1 MTGRPSETGFE
12 VRHLAVQELSQA
24 PALLAP
30 EGWDFSVDELRRL
43 HKTGGAV
50 GAFDGGRLA
59 GFLTFTDVPPIRW
72 IGNVVVS
79 PHLRGKGVGARMVE
93 KAVEDAPRAGL
104 YAVEKAV
111 TLYERLGFV
120 AAGEAFAFR
129 AEAAKPLRPSATEPI
144 TRADLLDVARYDR
157 HETALD
163 RGILVRELVN
173 AYPDSARLVRQKGL
187 VVGYGIAKTSPGL
200 TELGPIVAAT
210 PRIAEDLV
218 DALLAATPGPH
229 EVTVL
234 GANRHGVG
242 NVEARG
248 FVKRFRAVVM
258 HRGKGPA
265 WKAGALAAAA
275 GLEKG

>member
-1 MTGRPSETGFE
+1 ME
-12 VRHLAVQELSQA
+12 VRHLTPADLPQA

-30 EGWDFSVDELRRL
+30 EGWDFSVEELLRL
-43 HKTGGAV
+43 HRTGGAV
-50 GAFDGGRLA
+50 GAFDGGRLV
-59 GFLTFTDVPPIRW
+59 GFLSFTDNPPLRW

-79 PHLRGKGVGARMVE
+79 PALRGQGVGARIVE
-93 KAVEDAPRAGL
+93 KAVEDAPRAAL

-120 AAGEAFAFR
+120 PAGEAFAYR
-129 AEAAKPLRPSATEPI
+129 AESARPLRPSATEPI
-144 TRADLLDVARYDR
+144 TRDDLLDVARYDR

-163 RGILVRELVN
+163 RGILLRELVK
-173 AYPDSARLVRQKGL
+173 AYPGSSRLVRQKGL

-200 TELGPIVAAT
+200 TEMGPVVAAT
-210 PRIAEDLV
+210 PRVAEDLL
-218 DALLAATPGPH
+218 DALLASTPGPH

-248 FVKRFRAVVM
+248 FERRFRTVLM
-258 HRGKGPA
+258 HRGKAPA
-265 WKAGALAAAA
+265 WKTGALAAAA

>member
-1 MTGRPSETGFE
+1 MRPTQAGFE
-12 VRHLAVQELSQA
+12 VRHLTVAELSMA
-24 PALLAP
+24 PELLRP
-30 EGWDFSVDELRRL
+30 EGWDFSVEELARL

-50 GAFDGGRLA
+50 GALDGGRLV
-59 GFLTFTDVPPIRW
+59 GFLTFTDNHPVRW
-72 IGNVVVS
+72 IGNVVVA
-79 PHLRGKGVGARMVE
+79 PAMRGKGVGAQVVE
-93 KAVEDAPRAGL
+93 KAMEGAPRVGL

-129 AEAAKPLRPSATEPI
+129 AEDAKPLRPSATEPV

-163 RGILVRELVN
+163 RGILLRELVK
-173 AYPDSARLVRQKGL
+173 AYPDASRLVRQKGL

-200 TELGPIVAAT
+200 TELGPLVASA
-210 PRIAEDLV
+210 PRVAEDLL

-234 GANRHGVG
+234 GANRHALGA
-242 NVEARG
+242 VEARG
-248 FVKRFRAVVM
+248 FQRRFRTVVM
-258 HRGKGPA
+258 YRGKGPA
-265 WKAGALAAAA
+265 WKTGALAAAA